1 MKGLYKLAIFILS
14 IFSIACLASCQDDSN
29 VSVNVTPIARNN
41 KITLQ
46 ASFKDESQGI
56 FSEYTPYAYIYEMDG
71 SEVGEQ
77 LESQSFS
84 EDAEASNAS
93 SYVAE
98 ELVFDD
104 LEKQTEYTVRITLT
118 IDGRSYTLY
127 DEVLMTNDIGTKENP
142 IPITNTSEFLDMTND
157 REGYYVLESDLDFAG
172 VTVEPMFTSTSR
184 RFEGGF
190 DGAGHTI
197 KNITL
202 SSNNQY
208 NGLFSVNNGTI
219 ENLKIDNMSL
229 KSERTS
235 EMNTGLLVGYNT
247 GVINNC
253 EITNSKIEANS
264 TAYTLTYKQ
273 NVGGLVGFVGGI
285 KEDIAVT
292 NCTISNITIDVDARH
307 LANIGGLIGEVEL
320 SDSIRETQT
329 ITGNSANCN
338 ITVDQEIR
346 AAISDD
352 VNINVGGFVGTSA
365 SFISDCYASGKIVVN
380 TTKSSSATY
389 EAGLEKYSLAV
400 GGFIGTSYD
409 NVNRG
414 LDKVAF
420 FGSIE
425 VNAKD
430 VYDFLVAG
438 LIADLGNNIKITN
451 SLVYLDSLTINGPIK
466 PADEDEST
474 TDNVEETTSD
484 TTGSEDGETTD
495 VKEPNYSLIYGQIFA
510 TDVTLDYLT
519 TNNII
524 SCNNITPT
532 ITGTNLKEITNNSN
546 TNVTAEIFGERIYNY
561 YNSYIAK

>member
-1 MKGLYKLAIFILS
+1 
-14 IFSIACLASCQDDSN
+14 
-29 VSVNVTPIARNN
+29 
-41 KITLQ
+41 
-46 ASFKDESQGI
+46 
-56 FSEYTPYAYIYEMDG
+56 
-71 SEVGEQ
+71 
-77 LESQSFS
+77 
-84 EDAEASNAS
+84 
-93 SYVAE
+93 
-98 ELVFDD
+98 
-104 LEKQTEYTVRITLT
+104 
-118 IDGRSYTLY
+118 
-127 DEVLMTNDIGTKENP
+127 
-142 IPITNTSEFLDMTND
+142 
-157 REGYYVLESDLDFAG
+157 
-172 VTVEPMFTSTSR
+172 
-184 RFEGGF
+184 
-190 DGAGHTI
+190 
-197 KNITL
+197 
-202 SSNNQY
+202 
-208 NGLFSVNNGTI
+208 
-219 ENLKIDNMSL
+219 MSL

-352 VNINVGGFVGTSA
+352 VNVNVGGFVGTSA

-430 VYDFLVAG
+430 VYDVLVAG